1 MISALPERRGGDA
14 SVNNPPPAIMGGPDK
29 PGHDGVGED
38 AGGVRKP
45 PIHQSIALNRLPT
58 ARFDA
63 IPKLMETA
71 ADMHERHARLLG
83 RLAELGM
90 ALAEDLHARALSAD
104 TPQEAE
110 TLASGFHKL
119 SRSVR
124 QSLALEVRLRRD
136 AERVRREEVTQAET
150 DAAKPAIRR
159 RAEAKARLDRL
170 IWTEAEYDDTAR
182 FWDEGARRLLADAD
196 FTAPNQPVEA
206 LVNDLAEILRAR
218 PPRPEAGEEPERVK
232 IIWTIVNPGEEEPP
246 DTG

>member
-1 MISALPERRGGDA
+1 M
-14 SVNNPPPAIMGGPDK
+14 
-29 PGHDGVGED
+29 
-38 AGGVRKP
+38 
-45 PIHQSIALNRLPT
+45 PT
-58 ARFDA
+58 ARSDA
-63 IPKLMETA
+63 ILKLMETT

-124 QSLALEVRLRRD
+124 QSLALEARLRRD
-136 AERVRREEVTQAET
+136 AERVRREDQLQSET

-170 IWTEAEYDDTAR
+170 IWTEAEYEDTAR
-182 FWDEGARRLLADAD
+182 FWEDGARRLLAEAE
-196 FTAPNQPVEA
+196 FTAPDRPVEA
-206 LVNDLAEILRAR
+206 LVEELADILRAQA
-218 PPRPEAGEEPERVK
+218 PRSDQSTEPERVEFSWVFVDPDGTRRDQNGK
-232 IIWTIVNPGEEEPP
+232 IIPP

>member
-1 MISALPERRGGDA
+1 M
-14 SVNNPPPAIMGGPDK
+14 
-29 PGHDGVGED
+29 
-38 AGGVRKP
+38 
-45 PIHQSIALNRLPT
+45 PT
-58 ARFDA
+58 ARSDA
-63 IPKLMETA
+63 ILKIMETA

-90 ALAEDLHARALSAD
+90 ALAEDLHARALAAEA
-104 TPQEAE
+104 PQEAE

-124 QSLALEVRLRRD
+124 QSLALEARLRRD
-136 AERVRREEVTQAET
+136 AERVRREAEVQAET

-170 IWTEAEYDDTAR
+170 IWTEAEYDGTVR
-182 FWDEGARRLLADAD
+182 FWDEGARRLLAEAE
-196 FTAPNQPVEA
+196 FTAPDRPVEA

-218 PPRPEAGEEPERVK
+218 PPRSEKADEPERVEFSWVFVDPDGTRRNQNGE
-232 IIWTIVNPGEEEPP
+232 IIQP

>member
-1 MISALPERRGGDA
+1 MRRNPVDRAAALIPHIRRLCF
-14 SVNNPPPAIMGGPDK
+14 
-29 PGHDGVGED
+29 
-38 AGGVRKP
+38 RKV
-45 PIHQSIALNRLPT
+45 
-58 ARFDA
+58 
-63 IPKLMETA
+63 META

-124 QSLALEVRLRRD
+124 QSLALEARLRRD
-136 AERVRREEVTQAET
+136 AERVRREEETQAET

-182 FWDEGARRLLADAD
+182 FWDEGARRLLAEAE
-196 FTAPNQPVEA
+196 FTAPDRPVEA
-206 LVNDLAEILRAR
+206 LVEDLAEILRAR
-218 PPRPEAGEEPERVK
+218 PPRSEKADEPERVEFSWVFVDPDGTRRNQNGE
-232 IIWTIVNPGEEEPP
+232 IIPP

>member
-1 MISALPERRGGDA
+1 
-14 SVNNPPPAIMGGPDK
+14 
-29 PGHDGVGED
+29 
-38 AGGVRKP
+38 
-45 PIHQSIALNRLPT
+45 
-58 ARFDA
+58 
-63 IPKLMETA
+63 MEAT

-124 QSLALEVRLRRD
+124 QSLALEARLRRD
-136 AERVRREEVTQAET
+136 AERVRREEETQAET

-170 IWTEAEYDDTAR
+170 IWTEAETEHTAK

-196 FTAPNQPVEA
+196 FTAADQQVEA
-206 LVNDLAEILRAR
+206 LVEDLAAILRAQ
-218 PPRPEAGEEPERVK
+218 PPRDAAAEPERVLFSWVFVDPDGTRRNQNGE
-232 IIWTIVNPGEEEPP
+232 IIPP

>member
-1 MISALPERRGGDA
+1 
-14 SVNNPPPAIMGGPDK
+14 
-29 PGHDGVGED
+29 
-38 AGGVRKP
+38 
-45 PIHQSIALNRLPT
+45 
-58 ARFDA
+58 
-63 IPKLMETA
+63 MEAT

-124 QSLALEVRLRRD
+124 QSLALEARLRRD
-136 AERVRREEVTQAET
+136 AERVRRDAEFQAEA
-150 DAAKPAIRR
+150 DAAKAPARR

-170 IWTEAEYDDTAR
+170 IWTEAEYDGTVR
-182 FWDEGARRLLADAD
+182 FWDEGARRLLAEAE
-196 FTAPNQPVEA
+196 FTAPDRPVEA
-206 LVNDLAEILRAR
+206 LVNDLAEILRAQA
-218 PPRPEAGEEPERVK
+218 PRSDQSSEPERVEFSWVFVDPDGTRRDSNGK
-232 IIWTIVNPGEEEPP
+232 ILPP

>member
-1 MISALPERRGGDA
+1 
-14 SVNNPPPAIMGGPDK
+14 
-29 PGHDGVGED
+29 
-38 AGGVRKP
+38 
-45 PIHQSIALNRLPT
+45 
-58 ARFDA
+58 
-63 IPKLMETA
+63 META

-90 ALAEDLHARALSAD
+90 ALAEDLHARALAAD
-104 TPQEAE
+104 TSEQAE

-124 QSLALEVRLRRD
+124 QSLALEARLRRD
-136 AERVRREEVTQAET
+136 AERVRRQEEIQAET

-182 FWDEGARRLLADAD
+182 FWEDGARRLLAEAE
-196 FTAPNQPVEA
+196 FTAPDRPVEA
-206 LVNDLAEILRAR
+206 LVNDLAEILRAQA
-218 PPRPEAGEEPERVK
+218 PRSDQSSEPERVEFSWVFVDPDGTRRNQNGE
-232 IIWTIVNPGEEEPP
+232 IIPP